1 MKKLIAA
8 LLLSCVTYLPAFADI
23 VHIPADQDT
32 TLIEDADGALS
43 NGAGPAFFAGRTN
56 QSMFSIRRALLRFDV
71 AAALP
76 ENALIDRV
84 FLTLYQGSN
93 NVTPS
98 DVSLHLVLADWGE
111 GASFSGGGGGAAA
124 EPGDA
129 TWLHTFH
136 DYDYWVQQG
145 GLFVPHASAT
155 TIVLGKGFYTWAS
168 TVFLENNVLL
178 WLQAPEHNYGWLV
191 MGDEDTRG
199 SVKSFYSREC
209 FDAAVE
215 DKYKCA
221 GTDQRPMLTIE
232 YHLPGE

>member
-8 LLLSCVTYLPAFADI
+8 LLLSCVTYLPAFADM

-43 NGAGPAFFAGRTN
+43 NGAGPAVFAGRTN

-124 EPGDA
+124 PA
-129 TWLHTFH
+129 CWAFI
-136 DYDYWVQQG
+136 
-145 GLFVPHASAT
+145 AS
-155 TIVLGKGFYTWAS
+155 IWACIS
-168 TVFLENNVLL
+168 AI
-178 WLQAPEHNYGWLV
+178 WACDSY
-191 MGDEDTRG
+191 
-199 SVKSFYSREC
+199 
-209 FDAAVE
+209 AA
-215 DKYKCA
+215 CWA
-221 GTDQRPMLTIE
+221 ACWS
-232 YHLPGE
+232 